1 MLYGD
6 GDFVLTGD
14 AVTSPAVRS
23 PTTVYVGDGSHKGFN
38 FVIVSDIT
46 LHFPVN

>member
-23 PTTVYVGDGSHKGFN
+23 PTTVYVGDGSHEGFN